1 MFLCGKDRKRV
12 AFDVIFELFNLRRK
26 YIILDE
32 EECFFLNRS
41 NQAYH
46 GLVADLCAGDRYKEV
61 SATYMRALKAIL
73 ERIAANL
80 EGKKSFKF
88 GF

>member
-1 MFLCGKDRKRV
+1 M